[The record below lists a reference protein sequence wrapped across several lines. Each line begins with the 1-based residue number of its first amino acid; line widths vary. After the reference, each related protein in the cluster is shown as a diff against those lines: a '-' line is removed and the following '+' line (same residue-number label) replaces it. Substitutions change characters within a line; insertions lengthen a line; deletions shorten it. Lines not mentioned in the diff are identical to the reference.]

1 MSAALDAFIAGLA
14 ATSGLERT
22 SVVLGIAYSLLAVRR
37 SRWCWVCG
45 GLSSAIL
52 VYLSAQKGLPMQ
64 AALQVFYVAMS
75 FYGFR
80 RWVQHEKETGAKV
93 STWPLRAHLCA
104 WLGILVLSLLSSRW
118 LAAETDAA
126 WPFLD
131 SVTTWGSLLA
141 TWLVVRMKLENWL
154 YWIAID
160 VVLAYLFGVQ
170 KLFFIALMFV
180 AYLCI
185 SVAGFLAW
193 LKTYRLQAA
202 RP

>member
-1 MSAALDAFIAGLA
+1 MSAALDAFVAGLA
-14 ATSGLERT
+14 ATSGLERA
-22 SVVLGIAYSLLAVRR
+22 SVVLGVAYSLLAVRR

-52 VYLSAQKGLPMQ
+52 AYLSTRARLPMQ
-64 AALQVFYVAMS
+64 AGLQVFYVAMS

-80 RWVQHEKETGAKV
+80 RWVQHAKEAGPRVT
-93 STWPLRAHLCA
+93 TWPLRAHVSA
-104 WLGILVLSLLSSRW
+104 WAAILALSLMSSRW
-118 LAAETDAA
+118 LAAETGAA

-131 SVTTWGSLLA
+131 SVTTWASLLA

-185 SVAGFLAW
+185 SLAGFRTW

-202 RP
+202 QA

>member
-14 ATSGLERT
+14 ATSGLERA
-22 SVVLGIAYSLLAVRR
+22 SVALGIAYSLLAVRR

-52 VYLSAQKGLPMQ
+52 VYLSARARLPMQ
-64 AALQVFYVAMS
+64 AALQVFYVAIS
-75 FYGFR
+75 FYGFH
-80 RWVQHEKETGAKV
+80 RWVRHEKETGAEV
-93 STWPLRAHLCA
+93 TTWPLRAHLCA
-104 WLGILVLSLLSSRW
+104 WLGILALSVVSSRW
-118 LAAETDAA
+118 LAAETGAA

-131 SVTTWGSLLA
+131 SLTTWGSLLA

-170 KLFFIALMFV
+170 KLLFIALMFA

>member
-1 MSAALDAFIAGLA
+1 MSAALDAFGAGLA
-14 ATSGLERT
+14 ATSALERA

-52 VYLSAQKGLPMQ
+52 VYLSARARLPMQ
-64 AALQVFYVAMS
+64 AGLQLYYVAMS
-75 FYGFR
+75 VYGFR
-80 RWVQHEKETGAKV
+80 CWVRQEQAAGARV
-93 STWPLRAHLCA
+93 STWPLRAHGAA
-104 WLGILVLSLLSSRW
+104 WVGILALSVVSSRW
-118 LAAETDAA
+118 LAAETGAA

-131 SVTTWGSLLA
+131 SVTTWASLFA

-160 VVLAYLFGVQ
+160 VVLVYLFSAQ
-170 KLFFIALMFV
+170 KLFFIALMF
-180 AYLCI
+180 ACYLCI
-185 SVAGFLAW
+185 SMTGFLAW

-202 RP
+202 GA

>member
-1 MSAALDAFIAGLA
+1 MSAALDAFIAGVG

-22 SVVLGIAYSLLAVRR
+22 SVGLGIAYSLLAVRR

-45 GLSSAIL
+45 GLSSMIL
-52 VYLSAQKGLPMQ
+52 VYLSARARLPMQ
-64 AALQVFYVAMS
+64 AALQAFYVVMS

-80 RWVQHEKETGAKV
+80 SWVRHEKEAGAQV
-93 STWPLRAHLCA
+93 TTWPLRAHTAA
-104 WLGILVLSLLSSRW
+104 WLGILALSVISSRW
-118 LAAETDAA
+118 LTAQTGAA

-131 SVTTWGSLLA
+131 SVTTWASLLA

-160 VVLAYLFGVQ
+160 VLLTYLFGAQ
-170 KLFFIALMFV
+170 KLFFIALMFA

-185 SVAGFLAW
+185 SVAGFLTW

-202 RP
+202 RA